1 MHKTLI
7 QSGLNGHKHPSASQS
22 QNFFTEQS
30 ETKSKLCTKRQNKLR
45 PSDFLPELTPVC
57 TCVLPRNR
65 PKTRRAS
72 RETCKRRPSED
83 LQQLGEHLHGE
94 LSAVCDPSTLKT
106 HQLHRVATLEA
117 PAPAAQ
123 AQHINMRFCI
133 FSKRHNLNHLRLR
146 GRAKCGAARLLRNVI
161 RAEPSARQPNVT
173 HPPQRLTNQPAV

>member
-22 QNFFTEQS
+22 LFTEQS

-45 PSDFLPELTPVC
+45 PSDFLPELTPAC

-83 LQQLGEHLHGE
+83 LRQLGEHLHGE

-106 HQLHRVATLEA
+106 HHLHRVATLE
-117 PAPAAQ
+117 APAAQ

-133 FSKRHNLNHLRLR
+133 FSKRHHLNHLRLR
-146 GRAKCGAARLLRNVI
+146 GRAKCGAARLSRNVI